1 MPLVQHN
8 KAMHGKTGDEERGE
22 KAVVA
27 VVVVVSRNS
36 NGSGGGDSRRDRQR
50 AGGQSISQSVSQFTQ
65 SDAARRYRLT

>member
-1 MPLVQHN
+1 
-8 KAMHGKTGDEERGE
+8 MHGKTGDEERGE

-27 VVVVVSRNS
+27 VVVVVVVSRNS

-65 SDAARRYRLT
+65 SDTARRYRLT

>member
-65 SDAARRYRLT
+65 SDTARRYRLT